1 MRGRLWF
8 LLLGLLL
15 AVVRMPGIAPE
26 SEPDARTV
34 LQAALRPMGGENL
47 KSITYSGT
55 TGYVSAVGQN
65 YAPSSD
71 WPANQIVSYTRT
83 VDYDARSSKLD
94 YTLRQGTGQGGPAG
108 GGNAP
113 TITTPLAGDQRTI
126 QMVSGT
132 F

>member
-15 AVVRMPGIAPE
+15 AVVRMPGIAQE

-34 LQAALRPMGGENL
+34 LQAALRAMGGENL

-83 VDYDARSSKLD
+83 VDYDAKSSKLD

-108 GGNAP
+108 GGRDCAGAGG
-113 TITTPLAGDQRTI
+113 AGDRREC
-126 QMVSGT
+126 GT
-132 F
+132 GARA